1 MDYLLLILGFT
12 TLIAGGDFLVKGS
25 VGLAIKA
32 NISSLVIGMTVVSF
46 GTSAPELLVSVGAA
60 LSDGPDKMM
69 SVGNVIGSN
78 IANLALVLGVT
89 ALVFPIP
96 VQKVSI
102 RQDWPVL
109 MISSVLLVV
118 FMAFFDEGK
127 YLVNKWEGLVLFFLI
142 ITFTFFLIK
151 KSRKESKVDILELGN
166 VQEYAAEEQNTTWKN
181 ISFLL
186 IGCLGLVFGAEWL
199 LSAAVN
205 IAKAYNVPSF
215 IIGVTVL
222 AFGTSVP
229 ELATSVIAAYRKQT
243 DIAIGNLIGSNIF
256 NILCVVG
263 ITGSVAG
270 MPLPKSVL
278 ETDVWWMLGVTVLI
292 LPIMA
297 FGKKINRW
305 KGLLLIGVYFSYMFF
320 LIYNIN

>member
-109 MISSVLLVV
+109 MISSVLFVV
-118 FMAFFDEGK
+118 FMAFFDEEK

-142 ITFTFFLIK
+142 ITFTFYLIK
-151 KSRKESKVDILELGN
+151 KSRKESKLDILELGN
-166 VQEYAAEEQNTTWKN
+166 VQEYATEEQNTTWKN
-181 ISFLL
+181 VSFLL

-305 KGLLLIGVYFSYMFF
+305 KGLLLISVYFSYMFF

>member
-109 MISSVLLVV
+109 MISSVLFVV
-118 FMAFFDEGK
+118 FMAFFDEEK

>member
-1 MDYLLLILGFT
+1 MDYLLLILGFA
-12 TLIAGGDFLVKGS
+12 TLIAGGDFLVKGA

-78 IANLALVLGVT
+78 IANLALVLGIT

-96 VQKVSI
+96 VHKVSI
-102 RQDWPVL
+102 KQDWPVL
-109 MISSVLLVV
+109 MISTILFVV
-118 FMAFFDEGK
+118 FMGFFDEGK
-127 YLVNKWEGLVLFFLI
+127 YLVNKWEGLVLFFFI
-142 ITFTFFLIK
+142 ITFTIFLIK
-151 KSRKESKVDILELGN
+151 KSRKESKVDLIDLGN
-166 VQEYAAEEQNTTWKN
+166 EAEKNSEQQPAWKN
-181 ISFLL
+181 VSFLL
-186 IGCLGLVFGAEWL
+186 IGCFGLVFGAEWL
-199 LSAAVN
+199 LSAAIK
-205 IAKAYNVPSF
+205 IAEAYKVPSF
-215 IIGVTVL
+215 IIGVTIL

-263 ITGSVAG
+263 ITGSVAE

-278 ETDVWWMLGVTVLI
+278 ENDVWWMLGVTVLI
-292 LPIMA
+292 LPLMA

-305 KGLLLIGVYFSYMFF
+305 KGLLLIGVYFSYIFV
-320 LIYNIN
+320 LINNMY

>member
-12 TLIAGGDFLVKGS
+12 TLIAGGDFLVKGA

-142 ITFTFFLIK
+142 ITFTFYLIK

-181 ISFLL
+181 VSFLL

-278 ETDVWWMLGVTVLI
+278 ETDVWWMLGITVLI

-305 KGLLLIGVYFSYMFF
+305 KGLLLISVYFSYMFF
-320 LIYNIN
+320 LIYKIN

>member
-12 TLIAGGDFLVKGS
+12 TLIAGGDFLVKGA

-109 MISSVLLVV
+109 MISSVLFVV
-118 FMAFFDEGK
+118 FMAFFDEEK

-142 ITFTFFLIK
+142 ITFTFYLIK
-151 KSRKESKVDILELGN
+151 KSRKESKLDILELGN
-166 VQEYAAEEQNTTWKN
+166 VQEYATEEQNTTWKN
-181 ISFLL
+181 VSFLL

-278 ETDVWWMLGVTVLI
+278 ETDVWWMLGITVLI

-297 FGKKINRW
+297 FGTKINRW

-320 LIYNIN
+320 LVYNIN

>member
-142 ITFTFFLIK
+142 ITFTFYLIK
-151 KSRKESKVDILELGN
+151 KSRKESKLDILELGN
-166 VQEYAAEEQNTTWKN
+166 VQEYATEEQNTTWKN
-181 ISFLL
+181 VSFLL

-278 ETDVWWMLGVTVLI
+278 ETDVWWMLGITVLI

-297 FGKKINRW
+297 FGTKINRW
-305 KGLLLIGVYFSYMFF
+305 KGLLLISVYFSYMFF

>member
-181 ISFLL
+181 VSFLL

-278 ETDVWWMLGVTVLI
+278 ETDVWWMLGITVLI

-305 KGLLLIGVYFSYMFF
+305 KGLLLISVYFSYMFF

>member
-12 TLIAGGDFLVKGS
+12 TLIAGGDFLVKGA

-109 MISSVLLVV
+109 MISSVLFVV
-118 FMAFFDEGK
+118 FMAFFDEEK

-142 ITFTFFLIK
+142 ITFTFYLIK
-151 KSRKESKVDILELGN
+151 KSRKESKLDILELGN
-166 VQEYAAEEQNTTWKN
+166 VQEYATEEQNTTWKN
-181 ISFLL
+181 VSFLL

-278 ETDVWWMLGVTVLI
+278 ETDVWWMLGITVLI

-297 FGKKINRW
+297 FGTKINRW

-320 LIYNIN
+320 LVHNIN

>member
-12 TLIAGGDFLVKGS
+12 TLIAGGDFLVKGA

-60 LSDGPDKMM
+60 LSDGSDKMM

-181 ISFLL
+181 VSFLL

-278 ETDVWWMLGVTVLI
+278 ETDVWWMLGITVLI

>member
-1 MDYLLLILGFT
+1 MDYLLLILGFA
-12 TLIAGGDFLVKGS
+12 TLIVGGDFLVKGA

-60 LSDGPDKMM
+60 LADGHDKMM

-78 IANLALVLGVT
+78 IANLALVLGIT

-102 RQDWPVL
+102 NQDWPVL
-109 MISSVLLVV
+109 MISSVLFVV

-142 ITFTFFLIK
+142 ITFTIYLIK
-151 KSRKESKVDILELGN
+151 KSRKESKLEALELDN
-166 VQEYAAEEQNTTWKN
+166 DLENESEEQKPAWKN
-181 ISFLL
+181 VSFLL
-186 IGCLGLVFGAEWL
+186 IGCFGLVFGADWL

-278 ETDVWWMLGVTVLI
+278 ENDVWWMLGVTVLI
-292 LPIMA
+292 LPLMA

-305 KGLLLIGVYFSYMFF
+305 KGLLLIGVYFSYMFV
-320 LIYNIN
+320 LIYNIY